1 MNISSFNPADQ
12 KILYTAGVEAAK
24 EYEYEGRVRS
34 SAPRVKL
41 TISAFFLP
49 GVPLEIMG
57 FDMGD
62 LIMNVSY
69 SKDKVNSFGT
79 FNVSLV
85 ADESKYE
92 ILGRSGLL
100 HTIQKAIGPSAH
112 DILKV
117 RTMAKLDI
125 NGYHIMTGFLKSVR
139 KVTTP
144 DSKEYVLQFWELG
157 SVLQEDQ
164 LEFRNRQ
171 YIPGLQEA
179 MFPISA
185 ALSLIPVS
193 TAIYTLLQMYL
204 GATLYAGS
212 SLSPNTTFLLS
223 DGAPIAQRMIAAPAP
238 LGCIN
243 NSTWIE
249 HASLSAGMFDNGSN
263 QSLWDYIKHL
273 AVSPF
278 MEMFTE
284 SGGRTVVTGRISG
297 SGKEAASVSPD
308 QISDVL
314 SKWTTKATLPS
325 MSIAATLPGFCYIV
339 MRSTPY
345 DNPIT
350 GMNPFYPLTYSYD
363 LGVFDL
369 IAGGDFIIITDRDI
383 ISKDLGR
390 SDEQQYTMFDVQFT
404 PGGLTSWQPPVVS
417 RGPLGG
423 YMPGGIKSFG
433 PKLYDVD
440 IDFTSLRWRS
450 IADGSAQHLYH
461 WLPINSSGSTLTY
474 PVMST
479 VAANWFR
486 NASKYMEGTITT
498 RAIPYARPG
507 MMALYLPDKNGKSDD
522 VRELGMYYIDSLS
535 GNYSVGKADTTTF
548 NLIRGTPIPWDA
560 STLAH
565 ILMDWE
571 IADPVQIPKTPDKEA
586 TPKPL

>member
-1 MNISSFNPADQ
+1 
-12 KILYTAGVEAAK
+12 
-24 EYEYEGRVRS
+24 
-34 SAPRVKL
+34 
-41 TISAFFLP
+41 
-49 GVPLEIMG
+49 
-57 FDMGD
+57 
-62 LIMNVSY
+62 
-69 SKDKVNSFGT
+69 
-79 FNVSLV
+79 
-85 ADESKYE
+85 
-92 ILGRSGLL
+92 
-100 HTIQKAIGPSAH
+100 
-112 DILKV
+112 
-117 RTMAKLDI
+117 
-125 NGYHIMTGFLKSVR
+125 
-139 KVTTP
+139 
-144 DSKEYVLQFWELG
+144 
-157 SVLQEDQ
+157 
-164 LEFRNRQ
+164 
-171 YIPGLQEA
+171 
-179 MFPISA
+179 
-185 ALSLIPVS
+185 
-193 TAIYTLLQMYL
+193 
-204 GATLYAGS
+204 
-212 SLSPNTTFLLS
+212 
-223 DGAPIAQRMIAAPAP
+223 
-238 LGCIN
+238 
-243 NSTWIE
+243 
-249 HASLSAGMFDNGSN
+249 
-263 QSLWDYIKHL
+263 
-273 AVSPF
+273 
-278 MEMFTE
+278 
-284 SGGRTVVTGRISG
+284 
-297 SGKEAASVSPD
+297 
-308 QISDVL
+308 
-314 SKWTTKATLPS
+314 
-325 MSIAATLPGFCYIV
+325 
-339 MRSTPY
+339 
-345 DNPIT
+345 
-350 GMNPFYPLTYSYD
+350 MNPFYPLTYSYD